1 MSLVASGG
9 SSQTLSFEFVKNPR
23 PPASRGR
30 IALVCMPWGSIVR
43 PSIAMGLLKKCAQA
57 AGFDVDLHYFNL
69 QLAKRLGLALYEKVV
84 ERSVFH
90 TEWFFSQSLFGPQG
104 MAEIKNGWDDI
115 SSDPQARPLQ
125 EQLLRIVDDS
135 TEDCQ
140 KIVSEVPLFIQD
152 CLSQVDW
159 TKYVMVGFT
168 TTFAQSLASLL
179 LAKHIKQQHPQVQIV
194 IGGANVDSEMG
205 VEFIRGF
212 SWVDYVVH
220 GEAEKS
226 FPALLDHLASGKDSA
241 RVPGVSMRQNG
252 AVVPGD
258 SDAVPVVDLN
268 ATPSPD
274 YSDYIRQ
281 LELSGFRKQVPL
293 TLYFESSRGCWW
305 GAKHHCTFC
314 GLNGTTMAFRKKDP
328 ARVYSEILEL
338 AEKYHCLTLSATDNI
353 LANEYYKDLLP
364 KLSNLN
370 VDLSLFYEVK
380 ANLSRTQLKSLHD
393 SGINFIQPGIES
405 FNSRILQLMRKGV
418 SAIQNIQLLKWCE
431 EFAIAAAYNVLFG
444 FPGET
449 PEDYADLPRIFRLL
463 SHLRPPSFIAP
474 VEFERFS
481 PYFFD
486 KEKFGLQLK
495 PRAQYEFIFPHQRV
509 NLEKIAYFFEGTWKD
524 QTAAPTDYIGPAKD
538 AFDSWTRLRE
548 TGKIFCYYE
557 KGPGY
562 LVVHDNRPR
571 MLNGPTEARQ
581 LNLNEPY
588 SSIYLFCDENRSLRA
603 VHDMMK
609 KTMGDSLSEDTV
621 RTWLNQLVAQD
632 LMFKEGDRYLS
643 LAVRKAEKVSRGI
656 RLQNVSNSLLEMAAG

>member
-1 MSLVASGG
+1 MSLVTL
-9 SSQTLSFEFVKNPR
+9 QTLSSEATKNLR
-23 PPASRGR
+23 PPTRRGR

-43 PSIAMGLLKKCAQA
+43 PSLAMGLLKRCAQE

-69 QLAKRLGLALYEKVV
+69 QLAKRLGLPLYEKVV

-90 TEWFFSQSLFGPQG
+90 TEWFFSQSLFGPEG
-104 MAEIKNGWDDI
+104 TAEIKNGWDDI
-115 SSDPQARPLQ
+115 SSDPQAKPLL
-125 EQLLRIVDDS
+125 EQLLRILDDS
-135 TEDCQ
+135 SEACK
-140 KIVSEVPLFIQD
+140 KIVAEVPVFIQD
-152 CLSQVDW
+152 CLSRVDW

-205 VEFIRGF
+205 VEFVRAF

-226 FPALLDHLASGKDSA
+226 FPALLDHLVSGKGSE

-252 AVVPGD
+252 TVAPGD

-268 ATPSPD
+268 ATPAPD
-274 YSDYIRQ
+274 YSDYIQQ

-328 ARVYSEILEL
+328 AKVYSEILEL

-353 LANEYYKDLLP
+353 LANEYFKELLP
-364 KLSNLN
+364 KLGNLN

-380 ANLSRTQLKSLHD
+380 ANLSRNQLKSLHD
-393 SGINFIQPGIES
+393 AGINSIQPGIES

-418 SAIQNIQLLKWCE
+418 SAIQNMQLLKWCE
-431 EFAIAAAYNVLFG
+431 EFAIAPAYNVLFG

-449 PEDYADLPRIFRLL
+449 PGDYADLPRIFRLL
-463 SHLRPPSFIAP
+463 SHLRPPSFLVP

-486 KEKFGLQLK
+486 AEKFGLQLK
-495 PRAQYEFIFPHQRV
+495 PRAHYEFIFPHQRV

-524 QTAAPTDYIGPAKD
+524 QIAAPTDYIGPVKE
-538 AFDSWTRLRE
+538 AFESWTRLRE

-562 LVVHDNRPR
+562 LVIHDNRPR

-603 VHDMMK
+603 VHEMLK
-609 KTMGDSLSEDTV
+609 KVMGGNLSEDTV

-632 LMFKEGDRYLS
+632 LMFSEGDRYLS

-656 RLQNVSNSLLEMAAG
+656 RLQNVSNLTLETVAG